1 MGLWVGVLSV
11 VDLRDAILL
20 LSGIIFRL
28 RSEAELYIP
37 MKTLVIG
44 LGNPI
49 LGDDGVGWRVAE
61 EVKHQLTS
69 PSPRRRQPSRAGR
82 GDDVDVDCLSLGGI
96 SLMERLIGYERA
108 ILIDAFIS
116 EKECGAI
123 TVSKLSELPDY
134 SAFHITSVHDTSL
147 QNAIKLGKSLGA
159 KLPDDVTVV
168 GISAKYVYDFSE
180 ELSQPVSESVSKATK
195 IVINML

>member
-1 MGLWVGVLSV
+1 
-11 VDLRDAILL
+11 
-20 LSGIIFRL
+20 
-28 RSEAELYIP
+28 

-61 EVKHQLTS
+61 EVKHQMTS
-69 PSPRRRQPSRAGR
+69 LPASLANGEESQ
-82 GDDVDVDCLSLGGI
+82 VDVDCFSLGGI

-116 EKECGAI
+116 EQEPGSI
-123 TVSKLSELPDY
+123 IVSKLSDLPNF

-147 QNAIKLGKSLGA
+147 QNAIELGKSLGA
-159 KLPDDVTVV
+159 KLPNDVTVV

-180 ELSQPVSESVSKATK
+180 ELSQPVSESVPKATE

>member
-1 MGLWVGVLSV
+1 
-11 VDLRDAILL
+11 
-20 LSGIIFRL
+20 
-28 RSEAELYIP
+28 

-61 EVKHQLTS
+61 EVKHQINADL
-69 PSPRRRQPSRAGR
+69 Q
-82 GDDVDVDCLSLGGI
+82 VDVDCLSLGGI

-108 ILIDAFIS
+108 ILIDALIS
-116 EKECGAI
+116 DEATGAI

-159 KLPDDVTVV
+159 KLPDDVTVI

-180 ELSQPVSESVSKATK
+180 ELSQPVSESVPKATE